1 MATYQLEIAMKKVFQ
16 RVSLVLLTSLGA
28 LAAHAGV
35 LPGPVISTQW
45 LADNLDK
52 VQVVEVR
59 SNVKSFTSKPE
70 IDVDA
75 KTGKKSLAEF
85 GGHIPNARLL
95 DMAAMRTDRLIG
107 GLTVKY
113 MIPERNVF
121 EKSIQAAG
129 VDAAKPMVFVP
140 VGLEVPDLD
149 EALRVYW
156 QFKVYGEDDMAV
168 LDGGM
173 ATWLLEGREYSV
185 APVPAKQGTW
195 TSKADRSAQYFASS
209 DDVAKAIASKS
220 ATLIDSRDGK
230 QFHGLVKRD
239 YVGAYGHLEGAKLF
253 GTDLMTASAG
263 GALKF
268 LSANTYRGLLAAQGI
283 DPAAE
288 SISYCNSGH
297 LSAGPWFVESE
308 ILGNKSAKL
317 YDGSLHEWTLE
328 KRNVVGG
335 VALK

>member
-1 MATYQLEIAMKKVFQ
+1 MKKIVKQ
-16 RVSLVLLTSLGA
+16 LGLALWSSLGA
-28 LAAHAGV
+28 LAAMAGV
-35 LPGPVISTQW
+35 LPGPVISSQW

-59 SNVKSFTSKPE
+59 SNQKSFTLKPE
-70 IDVDA
+70 IEVDA
-75 KTGKKSLAEF
+75 KSGKKSLAEF
-85 GGHIPNARLL
+85 GGHIPNSRLV
-95 DMAAMRTDRLIG
+95 DMNALRGDRVMG

-113 MIPERNVF
+113 MIPERAAF
-121 EKSIQAAG
+121 EKMVQAAG
-129 VDAAKPMVFVP
+129 VDAGKPVVFVP
-140 VGLEVPDLD
+140 VGQDVLDLD

-156 QFKVYGEDDMAV
+156 QFKVYGEDEMAV

-173 ATWLLEGREYSV
+173 STWLLEGRQYSV
-185 APVPAKQGTW
+185 EPLTAKQGNW
-195 TSKADRSAQYFASS
+195 VSKADRTAQYFATSE
-209 DDVAKAIASKS
+209 DVAKAIADKS
-220 ATLIDSRDGK
+220 ATLIDARDGK

-239 YVGAYGHLEGAKLF
+239 YVGAFGHLEGAKLF
-253 GTDLMTASAG
+253 GMDLMTASAG
-263 GALKF
+263 GAVKF
-268 LSANTYRGLLAAQGI
+268 LSTNTYRSLLAALGV
-283 DPAAE
+283 DAAGP

-317 YDGSLHEWTLE
+317 YNGSMHEWTLE